1 MDGIH
6 ILHLNRTLSHLHASS
21 TSSDRVLDLNNTACK
36 INSTTTTVLNLVFTS
51 TGSERT
57 HEKVRA
63 GGLE

>member
-1 MDGIH
+1 MHLPLVPIECL
-6 ILHLNRTLSHLHASS
+6 ISVIQLH
-21 TSSDRVLDLNNTACK
+21 CK

>member
-1 MDGIH
+1 M
-6 ILHLNRTLSHLHASS
+6 
-21 TSSDRVLDLNNTACK
+21 LDLSYTACK

>member
-6 ILHLNRTLSHLHASS
+6 IFHLNRTLNHLHASS
-21 TSSDRVLDLNNTACK
+21 LISDRVLDLSSACK
-36 INSTTTTVLNLVFTS
+36 INSTTPTVLNLVFTS
-51 TGSERT
+51 TGSERS